1 MTWPFLLKHR
11 VDEKGVRTMK
21 KVLVA
26 AGVLAALVAAG
37 VVVLKKSGFG
47 PSAVAK
53 TPVVRTSS
61 VSRAHRAISV
71 GSC

>member
-11 VDEKGVRTMK
+11 ADEKGVCVMK

-37 VVVLKKSGFG
+37 VVVLKKSGVLDLNFEKDD
-47 PSAVAK
+47 AFF
-53 TPVVRTSS
+53 
-61 VSRAHRAISV
+61 
-71 GSC
+71 

>member
-37 VVVLKKSGFG
+37 VVVLKKSGVLDLDFKKDD
-47 PSAVAK
+47 AFF
-53 TPVVRTSS
+53 
-61 VSRAHRAISV
+61 
-71 GSC
+71 